1 MKKLLIFI
9 SVVSV
14 AFTGCLKSTPP
25 NDFSTVKPIVELPYS
40 GFEYLGSD
48 ALNLTDDPQDVAFTV
63 NLASVYPLQ
72 TDIPITVGYDA
83 KALALYNS
91 KQPATAQ
98 FEKFPDSTYSFSV
111 KKGTI
116 KAGKRLDTF
125 HIKFFTSKID
135 PSKNYAL
142 PVSILDAG
150 GQTISGNFG
159 THYFHVIGN
168 PLAGAYNWDFL
179 RYNRSTPTGS
189 LSGASF
195 LGGSTSFKPDDA
207 TTIEVASG
215 YYIQPRYIITFD
227 NNGGVLSNFQVAF
240 NPDDLA
246 SLIGAGITV
255 ITAPHFTIVDP
266 VNKIFQIEYL
276 VFNGAAYRYIIDKY
290 YK

>member
-1 MKKLLIFI
+1 MKKLLILI

-14 AFTGCLKSTPP
+14 ALTGCLKDTPP
-25 NDFSTVKPIVELPYS
+25 NDFSTVKPIVEMPYS
-40 GFEYLGSD
+40 GFEYNASD
-48 ALNLTDDPQDVAFTV
+48 ALNLTSDPQDVAFTV

-98 FEKFPDSTYSFSV
+98 FEKFPDSTYSFTV
-111 KKGTI
+111 TKGII

-125 HIKFFTSKID
+125 HVTFFTSKID
-135 PSKNYAL
+135 LSKNYLL
-142 PVSILDAG
+142 PISILDAG

-168 PLAGAYNWDFL
+168 PLAGSYNWDFT
-179 RYNRSTPTGS
+179 RYNTPTKGVGLSS
-189 LSGASF
+189 LSF
-195 LGGSTSFKPDDA
+195 TGGSTSFKPDDA
-207 TTIEVASG
+207 NTVEVNSG
-215 YYIQPRYIITFD
+215 YFTQPRYVITFD

-246 SLIGAGITV
+246 GLIANGIV
-255 ITAPHFTIVDP
+255 IVTAPHFTIVDP
-266 VNKIFQIEYL
+266 VNKIFQIEYQT
-276 VFNGAAYRYIIDKY
+276 ASRYIIDKY